1 METPNLK
8 YMELTLLFWFPLSCM
23 VMIFFVVSF
32 SGCIDTGTNGDMTNG
47 MDKDINVTESE
58 FNPDATR
65 LEAYWNTS
73 DVIKTSIIKIE
84 VVSDPNA
91 TVTIN
96 GEVVNLNPD
105 GSFNYEV
112 PVEAPME
119 IEIRA
124 EAPGKEPSTITI
136 IIEKITSNSLKAT
149 INCTGA
155 SNIFDSSLPKV

>member
-1 METPNLK
+1 
-8 YMELTLLFWFPLSCM
+8 M
-23 VMIFFVVSF
+23 VSFKLYGNDFFVVSF

-96 GEVVNLNPD
+96 GEVVNFNPD

-155 SNIFDSSLPKV
+155 SHIFDSSLPKI

>member
-1 METPNLK
+1 
-8 YMELTLLFWFPLSCM
+8 MELTLLFWFPLSCM

-32 SGCIDTGTNGDMTNG
+32 SGCIDRGTKGDMTNG
-47 MDKDINVTESE
+47 MDKGYKCNRLKNLIQTW
-58 FNPDATR
+58 

-112 PVEAPME
+112 PVESPME

-155 SNIFDSSLPKV
+155 SHIFDSSLPKVWS